1 MTHSQDPERVFAA
14 LCGAVLCKR
23 SNVAAEITCRK
34 CRRLLGLPLPKI
46 ERPEPLSDNDK
57 ATAAA
62 IAARLGLDLEIAR
75 AVKGRGWC
83 FVAREPESG
92 RWVRV
97 YLRAYG
103 PEYRRAM
110 ADLAP
115 LFAED
120 ATSFY
125 PCLPR
130 AVFDVSRHRSR
141 GEACR

>member
-1 MTHSQDPERVFAA
+1 MTHGNAPDRRYSAP
-14 LCGAVLCKR
+14 CGAITEDR
-23 SNVAAEITCRK
+23 SSVDAEITCRK
-34 CRRLLGLPLPKI
+34 CRRLLGLALPKI

-83 FVAREPESG
+83 FVAREPG
-92 RWVRV
+92 AGQWVRV
-97 YLRAYG
+97 YVRASG
-103 PEYRRAM
+103 AEFVRAVD
-110 ADLAP
+110 DLKP
-115 LFAED
+115 LFAEGT
-120 ATSFY
+120 TSFY

-130 AVFDVSRHRSR
+130 AVFAVSRHRSR